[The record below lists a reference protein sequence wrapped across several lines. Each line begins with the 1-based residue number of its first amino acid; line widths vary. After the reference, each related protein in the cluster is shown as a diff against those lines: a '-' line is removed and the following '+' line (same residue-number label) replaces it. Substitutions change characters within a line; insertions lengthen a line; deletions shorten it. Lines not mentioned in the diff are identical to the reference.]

1 MLPRPEPLPI
11 VWQKRAFD
19 FVVSLFLLVLSAPL
33 FLFFV
38 LSIFI
43 EHCLRGRPLD
53 PIFYS
58 EGRIS
63 KGKLFKLY
71 KFNIFDQRIV
81 ETCRRENK
89 FIHTKELERN
99 GSLILIGKILKQIY
113 MDELPQLFNVFKGE
127 MSLVGPRPLNQEIF
141 AHMSAGG
148 VPPLARIQGGMT
160 GNYQSHKNTR
170 GVTAAELEARYLEQ
184 YIQRSGWRLVLLDIK
199 ILLRTIKVLLRA
211 KGT

>member
-1 MLPRPEPLPI
+1 MPRPEPLPI
-11 VWQKRAFD
+11 VWQKRVFD
-19 FVVSLFLLVLSAPL
+19 LVAGLFLLVLSAPL

-38 LSIFI
+38 LLIFI
-43 EHCLRGRPLD
+43 EHALRGRPLD
-53 PIFYS
+53 PLLYS
-58 EGRIS
+58 EQRVSRGT
-63 KGKLFKLY
+63 LFKLY
-71 KFNIFDQRIV
+71 KFNIFDHRVV
-81 ETCRRENK
+81 ETYRREDK

-99 GSLILIGKILKQIY
+99 GNLILAGKILKQTY

-127 MSLVGPRPLNQEIF
+127 MSLVGPRPINPEVF
-141 AHMSAGG
+141 ARMSVHG
-148 VPPLARIQGGMT
+148 VPPVGRIQGGIT

-211 KGT
+211 KGV